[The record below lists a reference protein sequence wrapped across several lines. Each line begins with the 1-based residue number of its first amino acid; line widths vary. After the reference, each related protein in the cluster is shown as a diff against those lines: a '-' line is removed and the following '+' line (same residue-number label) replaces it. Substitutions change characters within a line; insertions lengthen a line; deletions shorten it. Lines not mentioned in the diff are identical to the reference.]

1 VKSAGAKQAAE
12 KLRSR
17 ASKLGSGEQ
26 GLKALIQS
34 VELIGPAEAVPL
46 LQSPSARV
54 FPQPVKPK
62 SFIWR
67 LFGTTEVVPC
77 YKTLVRARFVS
88 SLRSLKDPQVVDK
101 GSGGA

>member
-67 LFGTTEVVPC
+67 LFGTTEQLAEKC
-77 YKTLVRARFVS
+77 IFGHEIEQG
-88 SLRSLKDPQVVDK
+88 LKPNSIK
-101 GSGGA
+101 CAA